1 MVLAVE
7 NPPAGA
13 GDVGSLAGSGRSPG
27 GGRGI
32 PRIEGPSGLR
42 SMGSQ
47 RVGFDWNYLVH
58 THTHT
63 HIHTHTHTRAVE
75 VLPFSPP
82 LPSFKG
88 LLCAIHCPE
97 TEDSVVNRIKVLAL
111 EKLTFW
117 GE

>member
-1 MVLAVE
+1 MWVHSQGQEDPLEEGVASHGE
-7 NPPAGA
+7 
-13 GDVGSLAGSGRSPG
+13 S
-27 GGRGI
+27 
-32 PRIEGPSGLR
+32 RIRLELLSA
-42 SMGSQ
+42 
-47 RVGFDWNYLVH
+47 H
-58 THTHT
+58 A
-63 HIHTHTHTRAVE
+63 HTHTHTRAVK
-75 VLPFSPP
+75 VLLFSPP